1 MKTKSSGSLSLALE
15 ESIAKLVSDELV
27 SRITAT
33 VLASLEGRTD
43 NSEAVEDSHRLGYA
57 KSGNDGFA
65 VIGKTGGV
73 PMKLGKKAPS
83 EPRNGDVVTVKPA
96 KKTSKKSTKPS
107 KKAKAT
113 PTESKAPTS
122 VALLQQ
128 GRFQDFQLL
137 QVFEAS
143 PRNAKFLCCSEG
155 TRFGKKTGKAC
166 QAWFANKA
174 KALEHK
180 TRFGHVVTT
189 KASLRNALAES

>member
-1 MKTKSSGSLSLALE
+1 MSSKMTGSLSLALE

-65 VIGKTGGV
+65 VIAKTGGV

-96 KKTSKKSTKPS
+96 KKTSKKSTPKLS

-113 PTESKAPTS
+113 PKESGKIPATW
-122 VALLQQ
+122 LFEIL
-128 GRFQDFQLL
+128 
-137 QVFEAS
+137 EAS

-166 QAWFANKA
+166 LAWFANKA

-189 KASLRNALAES
+189 KASLREALAS

>member
-1 MKTKSSGSLSLALE
+1 MSSKMTGSFSLALE

-43 NSEAVEDSHRLGYA
+43 NSEAVEDSHRLGFA

-65 VIGKTGGV
+65 VIAKTGGV

-96 KKTSKKSTKPS
+96 KPTKKPSKKSTKPS

-113 PTESKAPTS
+113 PTES
-122 VALLQQ
+122 VV
-128 GRFQDFQLL
+128 QLPDVL
-137 QVFEAS
+137 SAS

-166 QAWFANKA
+166 GAWFANKA

-189 KASLRNALAES
+189 KASLRNALASS

>member
-1 MKTKSSGSLSLALE
+1 MSSKMTGSLSLALE

-43 NSEAVEDSHRLGYA
+43 NSEAVEDSHRLGFA

-65 VIGKTGGV
+65 VLAKTGGV

-107 KKAKAT
+107 KKATTT
-113 PTESKAPTS
+113 PTES
-122 VALLQQ
+122 VV
-128 GRFQDFQLL
+128 QLPDVL
-137 QVFEAS
+137 SAS

-155 TRFGKKTGKAC
+155 TKFGKKTGKAC